1 MKRLFGTAAVVLSAA
16 LTLTACG
23 GGDPL
28 TSASASPATTGSGS
42 GSGSGGGRAVV
53 GSFDFPESVLL
64 ASIYAQALESKG
76 VTVEEKPNIGSRE
89 IVYDQVKSGGLTV
102 LPEYNGALLAFID
115 PKTTAASKD
124 EVNDELKAKL
134 PAEVEILDSAAAEDK
149 DSLTVT
155 KESATKYKLT
165 TIEDLAK
172 ISKQN
177 AVGGPP
183 EFKKRREAQFKDVY
197 GLEFKE
203 WKPTGAT
210 TADAVKSGTV
220 LTGNVFTTDP
230 KIVLNDLVPL
240 EDPKNVFSAQN
251 VTPLV
256 NKAAAND
263 TVRTTLNAI
272 SAKLDTQTLVDMM
285 KRVAVDKD
293 DAAVVAKD
301 WLTKNGLAS

>member
-42 GSGSGGGRAVV
+42 GSGSGGGKAVV

-64 ASIYAQALESKG
+64 ASIYAQALEAKG